1 MNCKCVQDAIRKVE
15 DRRLPYYLGPFHP
28 NYILFR
34 NHENSENYFFESENI
49 VNDNNQ
55 YLRIFQHYEIDKR
68 GLCGNNVKSE
78 L

>member
-1 MNCKCVQDAIRKVE
+1 MPSERLKIE
-15 DRRLPYYLGPFHP
+15 DYPTTLAHSTLIIF
-28 NYILFR
+28 F
-34 NHENSENYFFESENI
+34 SETMKIPKIISLKSENI